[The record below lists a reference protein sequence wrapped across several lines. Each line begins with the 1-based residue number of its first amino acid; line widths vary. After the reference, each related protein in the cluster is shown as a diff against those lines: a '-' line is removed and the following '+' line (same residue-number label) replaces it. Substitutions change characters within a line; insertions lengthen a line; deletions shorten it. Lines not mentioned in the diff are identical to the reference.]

1 MPEILTRA
9 ELYARVWSQ
18 PVQKLSIE
26 LGISGPGLAKLCQ
39 RHNIPVPPRGYWA
52 KKAAGKR
59 VQQPPLPKQPQS
71 HVDRIKFPGA
81 SDDGPRPDLA
91 TLHPLIMAEADA
103 AMAITVP
110 ERLQARHSLL
120 RDMRE
125 FWRGSRH
132 ADWLSRPP
140 LPHRLQIV
148 VGRDQETRALRLL
161 QALFDALARRG
172 HTVSRAEDGRIKVV
186 VLDEVCHLTMR
197 ERQRRVKNVESGRSG
212 SSEFWAPRFRV
223 VGSGELEIRI
233 DRSFHRRTVTD
244 GKRGR
249 LETRLNEVVV
259 ALLESALAEKVDR
272 ASREAAHRAELERQ
286 RRIEDA
292 RERVREERARV
303 SHLEHLAVAAE
314 RHQRLRAFA
323 CAIREAIGEAP
334 ADGALGQWLA
344 WVDRHVEAG
353 DVLGKFRGHRK
364 SMTLFFCAY
373 ASEASE
379 IVKHGFS
386 DGRPDFSDDQDRPA
400 AVELTD
406 VSLEGA
412 YGGTVAVVVSLTEGD
427 ALPYEVWRGEKGW
440 RSFRIPAAVLDQY
453 PRTLL

>member
-1 MPEILTRA
+1 MPASLTRA
-9 ELYARVWSQ
+9 DLYTRVWSR

-59 VQQPPLPKQPQS
+59 VQQPPLPEQPQG
-71 HVDRIKFPGA
+71 HADRIRFPGA
-81 SDDGPRPDLA
+81 SHEGPQADPA
-91 TLHPLIMAEADA
+91 TLHPLIMAETDS

-110 ERLQARHSLL
+110 ERLQARHPLL

-132 ADWLSRPP
+132 GDWLSRPP
-140 LPHRLQIV
+140 LPNRLQIV

-172 HTVSRAEDGRIKVV
+172 HTVSRAGDGRIKIV

-197 ERQRRVKNVESGRSG
+197 ERQRRVKDVESGRSG
-212 SSEFWAPRFRV
+212 SSEFWAPRFQV
-223 VGSGELEIRI
+223 VGRGDLEIRI

-259 ALLESALAEKVDR
+259 GLIESALAEKVDR
-272 ASREAAHRAELERQ
+272 TAREAAHRAELERQ
-286 RRIEDA
+286 RRAEEA
-292 RERVREERARV
+292 REQARDEHARV
-303 SHLEHLAVAAE
+303 THLERLAAAAE

-323 CAIREAIGEAP
+323 GAIREATGELP
-334 ADGALGQWLA
+334 AEGALQQWLS
-344 WVDRHVEAG
+344 WVDSHVEAG
-353 DVLGKFRGHRK
+353 DVLSQFRRHR
-364 SMTLFFCAY
+364 SSITVFYCAY
-373 ASEASE
+373 AYEASD
-379 IVKHGFS
+379 IVTNGFS
-386 DGRPDFSDDQDRPA
+386 DARPDHGDDQELPA

-406 VSLEGA
+406 VPLERA
-412 YGGTVAVVVSLTEGD
+412 YGGTVAVAVWMTEGD
-427 ALPYEVWRGEKGW
+427 ALPYEIWRGEHRW
-440 RSFRIPAAVLDQY
+440 RSFRMPAAVLNRY
-453 PRTLL
+453 PRTIP